1 MGKYYIYKI
10 SSMYSKYYYIGVT
23 KDINNRKMQHFGLIK
38 KDFYNVRNGISVDT
52 SSIYGYLATE
62 IVDKLT
68 DISFPNTIITWHY
81 TISIIKIVSSKE
93 EATNIENKLLLKNTR
108 SKYCLNKAKHSTYCK
123 TNKKDAILL

>member
-1 MGKYYIYKI
+1 
-10 SSMYSKYYYIGVT
+10 MYSKYYYIGVT

-38 KDFYNVRNGISVDT
+38 KEFYNVRNGISVDT

-68 DISFPNTIITWHY
+68 DVSCHNTIITWHY
-81 TISIIKIVSSKE
+81 SIGIIKVVSSKE
-93 EATNIENKLLLKNTR
+93 EAAGIENKLLLKHTR
-108 SKYCLNKAKHSTYCK
+108 SKYCLNKAKYSTYCK